1 MLPYYRLSACLNM
14 NMCVCEISHE
24 SHLIPFSYFYVAHTH
39 SHTHA
44 QARDQFAKSYSYS
57 FRHMY
62 GKEGS
67 RKNYT
72 PFSCMK
78 IIMGSP
84 PEAGAFHAAPSGP
97 VYSSLLFST
106 VHLIV
111 IYTSLLIFFPSG
123 KKYLKAFA
131 AFAVGV

>member
-84 PEAGAFHAAPSGP
+84 PEAGAFHGCPFRSGIFI
-97 VYSSLLFST
+97 SSLFYCTSHRHLHFPPNLFS
-106 VHLIV
+106 
-111 IYTSLLIFFPSG
+111 FRKG
-123 KKYLKAFA
+123 KIQKNLFQKI
-131 AFAVGV
+131 